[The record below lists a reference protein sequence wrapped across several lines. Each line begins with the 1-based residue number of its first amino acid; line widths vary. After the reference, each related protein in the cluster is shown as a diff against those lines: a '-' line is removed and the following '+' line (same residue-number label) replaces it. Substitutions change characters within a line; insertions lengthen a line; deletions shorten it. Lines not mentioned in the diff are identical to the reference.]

1 MINNLLTRKLI
12 IIVIISSCSLGCTTD
27 VPVTDLAAPKAKP
40 IRVIPIHHVKDI
52 MDTKKTPFIEY
63 PTPENFSI
71 CYGHTCR
78 YIAETGLSEKEWS
91 AVKEIFRIE
100 TSNPEQERN
109 KIRDAIALLESIIG
123 EKTNTS
129 NDKGKNFPGLGLKG
143 QLDCIDESIN
153 TTVYLTILQNTNLMK
168 WHQVSHR
175 RSRGIFSLQAP
186 HSTAVIRE
194 KDYDLQFAVD
204 SWFLDNGH
212 PPYIVPLDIWLSGW
226 SP

>member
-1 MINNLLTRKLI
+1 MINNLLTKKLI
-12 IIVIISSCSLGCTTD
+12 ISVIISSCNLGCTTD
-27 VPVTDLAAPKAKP
+27 IPVTDLAAPKAKP
-40 IRVIPIHHVKDI
+40 IRVTPIRHIKDI
-52 MDTKKTPFIEY
+52 MDIKKTPFIEY

-78 YIAETGLSEKEWS
+78 YITETGLSEKEW
-91 AVKEIFRIE
+91 AAIKEIFRFE
-100 TSNPEQERN
+100 ASNPEQERN

-129 NDKGKNFPGLGLKG
+129 NDKGKNFPGMGLKG
-143 QLDCIDESIN
+143 QLDCVDESIN
-153 TTVYLTILQNTNLMK
+153 TSVYLTILQNSNLMK

-175 RSRGIFSLQAP
+175 RSRGILSLQVP
-186 HSTAVIRE
+186 HFTAVIRE